1 MNIYV
6 IAEYVDR
13 KLIQS
18 IHVHVNKEVMIVLK
32 SMGSNFLQFN
42 SRLKL
47 KMSSR

>member
-6 IAEYVDR
+6 ITEYVDR

-18 IHVHVNKEVMIVLK
+18 IHVNKEVMIVLK
-32 SMGSNFLQFN
+32 SMGPIQFQK
-42 SRLKL
+42 KL

>member
-18 IHVHVNKEVMIVLK
+18 IHVNKEVMIVLK
-32 SMGSNFLQFN
+32 SMGPNFLQFN
-42 SRLKL
+42 SRRSLK
-47 KMSSR
+47 